1 MQLGSQ
7 LSGGRDQ
14 EFEARSARQHSETLF
29 PNNNH
34 KRAQLR
40 YKGRRLE
47 STLSSIVCLPWQMES
62 CPPFLERGAMELAT
76 VWFVQFQHGEVCD
89 HVLSIRRILII

>member
-1 MQLGSQ
+1 MVQLGSQ

-47 STLSSIVCLPWQMES
+47 STLSS
-62 CPPFLERGAMELAT
+62 LAD
-76 VWFVQFQHGEVCD
+76 G
-89 HVLSIRRILII
+89 VLSTLPGKRSYGAGHCVVCTVSTLRSV